1 METVIKDGQI
11 ASDDAKF
18 DEESSS
24 TQFPFDESFDVPS
37 SAGDEN
43 NQGAPQKN
51 QLTPRR
57 DEDDDTSDEELHF
70 AGVGSS
76 SCTLFNPLFTSSVSS
91 SSLQQSRDLERSVST
106 SDDNP
111 RDNHLNNNNKKP
123 LCEIGRS
130 YSVAQDSRTEKQRA
144 AMLEQLRHRRQL
156 LRDSSFQSD
165 SSHASHCSS
174 IECLLDSRKS
184 DPEAILTN
192 LGFKSPKTED
202 ILSKIPKRFL
212 QPSKVRGVNTEE
224 FLQKQQLA
232 KHLHDTSVLGYRG
245 LIGNPDIAPSSIVAK
260 IMERFQINDS
270 SRLKAEYL
278 LNNNLSH
285 LQRFQDRPRSAPPNH
300 PPSFADIATTVVQNI
315 PKKNP
320 LIVNKYK

>member
-1 METVIKDGQI
+1 MDEKAIKL
-11 ASDDAKF
+11 
-18 DEESSS
+18 DEEGQLCESNGDVNEKSEDETQP
-24 TQFPFDESFDVPS
+24 TQFDFDDSFDVAM
-37 SAGDEN
+37 AG
-43 NQGAPQKN
+43 QGASLH
-51 QLTPRR
+51 QLTP
-57 DEDDDTSDEELHF
+57 DISDEELLF
-70 AGVGSS
+70 DSSGS
-76 SCTLFNPLFTSSVSS
+76 SCTLFKPLFA
-91 SSLQQSRDLERSVST
+91 SSLHNQRIGDLERSVST
-106 SDDNP
+106 IDNP
-111 RDNHLNNNNKKP
+111 DNKQNLSNLHSCNNNKK
-123 LCEIGRS
+123 LALADIGRS
-130 YSVAQDSRTEKQRA
+130 YSVAQDTRSERQRTS
-144 AMLEQLRHRRQL
+144 MLEQLRHRRQL
-156 LRDSSFQSD
+156 LRDSSFHSD

-212 QPSKVRGVNTEE
+212 QPSQVRGVNTEE

-285 LQRFQDRPRSAPPNH
+285 LQRFQDRPHSAPPTQTTFPQNVI
-300 PPSFADIATTVVQNI
+300 PSARDI
-315 PKKNP
+315 PS
-320 LIVNKYK
+320 NKS

>member
-1 METVIKDGQI
+1 MDEKVIKLEEEGQLCESNGD
-11 ASDDAKF
+11 ANEKSDD
-18 DEESSS
+18 ETQL
-24 TQFPFDESFDVPS
+24 TQFEFDESFDVAMP
-37 SAGDEN
+37 G
-43 NQGAPQKN
+43 QGAPQH
-51 QLTPRR
+51 QLTP
-57 DEDDDTSDEELHF
+57 DVSDEELLF
-70 AGVGSS
+70 DSSGS
-76 SCTLFNPLFTSSVSS
+76 SCTTLFKPLFASSMDA
-91 SSLQQSRDLERSVST
+91 SSLLHNQRIGDLERSVST
-106 SDDNP
+106 TDNPDDNKQ
-111 RDNHLNNNNKKP
+111 NLSNLHGCNKK
-123 LCEIGRS
+123 LALADIGRS
-130 YSVAQDSRTEKQRA
+130 YSVAQDTRSERQRA
-144 AMLEQLRHRRQL
+144 SMLEQLRHRRQL

-165 SSHASHCSS
+165 SSHASQCSS

-202 ILSKIPKRFL
+202 ILSRIPKRFL
-212 QPSKVRGVNTEE
+212 QPSQVRGVNTEE

-285 LQRFQDRPRSAPPNH
+285 LQRFQDRPRSAPPTQTTFPQNVI
-300 PPSFADIATTVVQNI
+300 PSARNI
-315 PKKNP
+315 PS
-320 LIVNKYK
+320 NKS

>member
-1 METVIKDGQI
+1 MEVIELKEEGHLCEEDGREK
-11 ASDDAKF
+11 AE
-18 DEESSS
+18 DETQP
-24 TQFPFDESFDVPS
+24 TQFDFDESFD
-37 SAGDEN
+37 G
-43 NQGAPQKN
+43 QGGAPLQH
-51 QLTPRR
+51 QLTP
-57 DEDDDTSDEELHF
+57 DNSDEELHF
-70 AGVGSS
+70 DSSGS
-76 SCTLFNPLFTSSVSS
+76 SCTLFNPMFASSLES
-91 SSLQQSRDLERSVST
+91 SSLQRMGDLERSVST
-106 SDDNP
+106 TDNP
-111 RDNHLNNNNKKP
+111 DNKQNLSNLHLCNNNKK
-123 LCEIGRS
+123 LALADIGRS
-130 YSVAQDSRTEKQRA
+130 FSVAQDSRSERQRA
-144 AMLEQLRHRRQL
+144 SMLEQLRHRRQL

-212 QPSKVRGVNTEE
+212 QPSQVRGVNTEE

-285 LQRFQDRPRSAPPNH
+285 IQRFSERPRSAPPTQTTF
-300 PPSFADIATTVVQNI
+300 PPNAI
-315 PKKNP
+315 PSPEN
-320 LIVNKYK
+320 NQS

>member
-1 METVIKDGQI
+1 MDEKVIELEEEGHLCESNDGACEKAEDETQP
-11 ASDDAKF
+11 
-18 DEESSS
+18 
-24 TQFPFDESFDVPS
+24 TQFEFDESFDVAMVGS
-37 SAGDEN
+37 
-43 NQGAPQKN
+43 QGAPQH
-51 QLTPRR
+51 QLTP
-57 DEDDDTSDEELHF
+57 DNSDEELQF
-70 AGVGSS
+70 DSSGSI
-76 SCTLFNPLFTSSVSS
+76 CTLFNPLFASSLES
-91 SSLQQSRDLERSVST
+91 SSLQRMGDLERSVST
-106 SDDNP
+106 TDNL
-111 RDNHLNNNNKKP
+111 DNKRNLGNLHSCNNNKK
-123 LCEIGRS
+123 LALADIGRS
-130 YSVAQDSRTEKQRA
+130 FSVAQDTRSERQRA
-144 AMLEQLRHRRQL
+144 SMLEQLRHRRQL

-212 QPSKVRGVNTEE
+212 QPSQVRGVNTEE

-285 LQRFQDRPRSAPPNH
+285 LERFQDRPRSAPPTQ
-300 PPSFADIATTVVQNI
+300 TTFQQNVIPTVQNI
-315 PKKNP
+315 ATSDKS
-320 LIVNKYK
+320 